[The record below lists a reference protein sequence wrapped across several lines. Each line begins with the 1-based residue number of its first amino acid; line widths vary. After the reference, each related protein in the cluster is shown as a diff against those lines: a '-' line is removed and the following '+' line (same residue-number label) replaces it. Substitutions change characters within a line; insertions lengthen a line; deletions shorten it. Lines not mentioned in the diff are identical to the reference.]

1 MPGPEKHPDADVM
14 AAAAGT
20 TAAPANHRWASSGA
34 ALWVVAALMVVRVAD
49 FQINGAAEFGQ
60 AGYCSAPGNTNA
72 DGSVIPPGTFL
83 NLIVGMPDR
92 DARLAGA
99 VPANYIE
106 GVGLSCSG
114 PPSGYVRRG
123 LATDAQNVRAGIYPY
138 YAPAG

>member
-1 MPGPEKHPDADVM
+1 M
-14 AAAAGT
+14 
-20 TAAPANHRWASSGA
+20 
-34 ALWVVAALMVVRVAD
+34 VVGIAVFVLSVRVAD